1 MEIDKEK
8 GKEMQRMVLLKE
20 VPFQIALIQP

>member
-20 VPFQIALIQP
+20 VPFQIASKAP